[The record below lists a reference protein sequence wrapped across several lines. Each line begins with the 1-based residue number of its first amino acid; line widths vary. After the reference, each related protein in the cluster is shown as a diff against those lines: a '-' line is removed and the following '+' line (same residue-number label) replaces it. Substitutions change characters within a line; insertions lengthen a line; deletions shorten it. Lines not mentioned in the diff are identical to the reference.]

1 MGSSSVMDL
10 IEHEFEIYILYLTFT
25 LNMVYNI
32 IYIIHMVLVNIYIT
46 KYMPSYWPLKV
57 VVCFDAIRPI
67 YPSAK

>member
-32 IYIIHMVLVNIYIT
+32 IYMVLVNIYIT
-46 KYMPSYWPLKV
+46 KYMASYWPLKV